1 MFHDRRA
8 GKRGRHVRQADILD
22 GAPRRPGIA
31 PSDVLD
37 QTLEERMLQWIMI
50 LIVAL
55 SAIAAA
61 SGTYTA
67 FKVYQMTDGKSIA
80 TKAKR

>member
-1 MFHDRRA
+1 
-8 GKRGRHVRQADILD
+8 
-22 GAPRRPGIA
+22 
-31 PSDVLD
+31 
-37 QTLEERMLQWIMI
+37 MLQWMMI
-50 LIVAL
+50 LIVVL